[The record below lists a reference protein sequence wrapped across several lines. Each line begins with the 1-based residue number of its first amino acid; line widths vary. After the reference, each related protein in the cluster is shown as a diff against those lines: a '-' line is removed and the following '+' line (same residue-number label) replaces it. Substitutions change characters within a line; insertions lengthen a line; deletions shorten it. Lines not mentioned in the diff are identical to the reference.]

1 MAETIF
7 QLYVTGYVAGVGMV
21 LLSALTA
28 RGGE

>member
-1 MAETIF
+1 MAESIF
-7 QLYVTGYVAGVGMV
+7 QLYITGYVLGVGVV